1 MLKTTISR
9 KYSSIP
15 DIKNTVN
22 GCIANL
28 NSSGEFLFENKRN
41 TIKLF
46 HMEKIGLDLVVKR
59 YSNKWVDRRLI
70 KAGLKKSKAQKAFE
84 NGLLLEKVNISTP
97 SPVAYVEER
106 NGKHLISCYYI
117 YLYTEDVSI
126 TPLIEQ
132 ATPDAEAVKALA
144 AIIARLHEN
153 GIVHH
158 DINLSNV
165 LYHNDNGKLEF
176 SLIDINRMTH
186 TGSGLKENDMNVY
199 LDDLVRFT
207 GRLDV
212 FLAVAYEYARIR
224 GFEAEPFVRKLTI
237 KKIRHDA
244 NWTRRKKLHRLF
256 H

>member
-15 DIKNTVN
+15 DIEKTIN
-22 GCIANL
+22 GFIANL
-28 NSSGEFLFENKRN
+28 NNSGEFLFENKRN

-46 HMEKIGLDLVVKR
+46 HMEDMGLKFVVKR
-59 YSNKWVDRRLI
+59 YSSKWIDRRLL
-70 KAGLKKSKAQKAFE
+70 AGLKKTKARKAFE
-84 NGLLLEKVNISTP
+84 NGLRLEEAGISTP

-106 NGKHLISCYYI
+106 NGKQVVSCYYI
-117 YLYTEDVSI
+117 YLYTEDVSVM
-126 TPLIEQ
+126 PLIEQ
-132 ATPDAEAVKALA
+132 DVPDAEAVRALA
-144 AIIARLHEN
+144 EIIAKLHEN

-165 LYHNDNGKLEF
+165 LYHRENGKLAL

-186 TGSGLKENDMNVY
+186 CNFKLTEKNMTAY

-207 GRLDV
+207 GRLDI

-224 GFEAEPFVRKLTI
+224 GFNAEPFVRRLTI

-244 NWTRRKKLHRLF
+244 NWTRRKRIHKLF